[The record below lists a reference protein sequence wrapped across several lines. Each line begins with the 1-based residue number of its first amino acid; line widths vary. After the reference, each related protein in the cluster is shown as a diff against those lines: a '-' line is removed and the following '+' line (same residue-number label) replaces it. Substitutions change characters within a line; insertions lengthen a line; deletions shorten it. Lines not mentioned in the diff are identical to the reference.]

1 MGDVKSAFEKAMEKA
16 EKIGALT
23 PEEKEHLKEQE
34 HLKTWLSEFYGGK
47 LDRDGLWQKLKGKKL
62 PLLKEAQKYLVD
74 SLGLGSTS
82 EELKI
87 RRDGIL
93 AIETLKEKQHIP
105 AIEQII
111 DSIEMLLR
119 EYQDRKEKLADEL
132 KAEIERNPQMRLQ
145 PVRTP
150 DGRTAFQATLSV
162 DEAVQTKMSEFLAEH
177 ERVYSAE
184 FIRIINRLKQEIK

>member
-1 MGDVKSAFEKAMEKA
+1 MGNVKSAFEKAMERA

-23 PEEKEHLKEQE
+23 PEEKEYLKDQE
-34 HLKTWLSEFYGGK
+34 HLKTLLSEFYGGK
-47 LDRDGLWQKLKGKKL
+47 LDRDGLWRKLKGKKP
-62 PLLKEAQKYLVD
+62 PLLKEAQNYLVD
-74 SLGLGSTS
+74 SLGMGSTS

-105 AIEQII
+105 AIEQIL
-111 DSIEMLLR
+111 DAIEMLLR
-119 EYQDRKEKLADEL
+119 EYQDRKEKIADEL

-150 DGRTAFQATLSV
+150 DGKTAFQATISV
-162 DEAVQTKMSEFLAEH
+162 DEALQAKMSEFLAEH
-177 ERVYSAE
+177 ESVYSAE
-184 FIRIINRLKQEIK
+184 FIRMINRLKQEIK